1 MSKNG
6 PSGTHYSDYLQLG
19 KLLDTQA
26 PLSGVDGKEPAHDEM
41 LFIIIHQAY
50 ELWFKQI
57 LHEVGSVLPLFQ
69 EASLD
74 EANMGFIIA
83 RLERIVEIQRI
94 LVDQLNILETM
105 TPLDFLDFRDY
116 LVPASGF
123 QSVQFRLIEIS
134 LGLRQRDRTP
144 LSADAY
150 RTRLNDAERA
160 KLEAVEERPSLVELV
175 EGWLERIPF
184 LDAENYNFWSEYQ
197 AAVSQMLQT
206 EADIISSNSMLT
218 EDEKK
223 DQLGQLADTKKGFQ
237 VLIDRDEHNKLRE
250 EGERRLSHRATS
262 AALFIELYRDFPALQ
277 LPHKLL
283 RLLVDVDELFT
294 TWRQR
299 HVIMVHRMIG
309 SKIGTGGSAGHRYL
323 RSAAQKHRVFT
334 DLFDLPTF
342 LIKRSALPKLPDDIA
357 KRLRFNYEGAL

>member
-1 MSKNG
+1 MTRTG
-6 PSGTHYSDYLQLG
+6 PTGTHYSDYLQLG
-19 KLLDTQA
+19 KLLDAQN
-26 PLSGVDGKEPAHDEM
+26 PRSGKGADAAHDEM
-41 LFIIIHQAY
+41 LFIVIHQAY

-69 EASLD
+69 EKSLD
-74 EANMGFIIA
+74 EASMGFIVA
-83 RLERIVEIQRI
+83 RLERVVEIQRI
-94 LVDQLNILETM
+94 LVDQLTILETM

-134 LGLRQRDRTP
+134 LGLRQQDRTP

-150 RTRLNDAERA
+150 RTRLTDAER
-160 KLEAVEERPSLVELV
+160 KQLEAVEERPSLVELV
-175 EGWLERIPF
+175 EEWLERIPF
-184 LDAENYNFWSEYQ
+184 LDTKGYNFWSEYHG
-197 AAVSQMLQT
+197 AVRQMLQDD
-206 EADIISSNSMLT
+206 ADIVRNNSMLS
-218 EDEKK
+218 EDERK
-223 DQLGQLADTKKGFQ
+223 DQLGQLADAEKGFQ
-237 VLIDRDEHNKLRE
+237 ILINRDEHNKLRE
-250 EGERRLSHRATS
+250 EGQRRLSHRATS

-283 RLLVDVDELFT
+283 RLLVDIDELFT
-294 TWRQR
+294 AWRQR

-309 SKIGTGGSAGHRYL
+309 SKIGTGGSAGHKYL

-342 LIKRSALPKLPDDIA
+342 LVKRSALPKLPDELA
-357 KRLRFNYEGAL
+357 KQLRFNYEGAL

>member
-1 MSKNG
+1 MSQAG
-6 PSGTHYSDYLQLG
+6 PTGTHYSDYLQLS
-19 KLLDTQA
+19 KLLDSQH
-26 PLSGVDGKEPAHDEM
+26 PRSGEGKEAAHDEM

-57 LHEVGSVLPLFQ
+57 LHEVGSVLPLFKKETLE
-69 EASLD
+69 EAQ
-74 EANMGFIIA
+74 MGFIVA
-83 RLERIVEIQRI
+83 RLERVVEIQRI
-94 LVDQLNILETM
+94 LVDQLTILETM

-123 QSVQFRLIEIS
+123 QSVQFRLIEIA

-150 RTRLNDAERA
+150 RTRLTEAERA
-160 KLEAVEERPSLVELV
+160 KLEAVEAEPSLVELV

-184 LDAENYNFWSEYQ
+184 LDLEGYDFWSDYQ
-197 AAVSQMLQT
+197 GAVAAMLDGD
-206 EADIISSNSMLT
+206 ADIIRNNEMLSVA
-218 EDEKK
+218 EKN
-223 DQLGQLADTKKGFQ
+223 DQLGQLADTRKGFQ
-237 VLIDRDEHNKLRE
+237 ALVDRDAHNRLRE

-262 AALFIELYRDFPALQ
+262 AALFIELYRDYPALQ

-294 TWRQR
+294 AWRQR

-309 SKIGTGGSAGHRYL
+309 AKIGTGGSAGHRYL

-342 LIKRSALPKLPDDIA
+342 LIKRSALPKLPEEIS
-357 KRLRFNYEGAL
+357 KQLRFNYEGA

>member
-1 MSKNG
+1 MSQTG
-6 PSGTHYSDYLQLG
+6 PTGTHYSDYLQLG
-19 KLLDTQA
+19 KLLDSQH
-26 PLSGVDGKEPAHDEM
+26 PRSGKDGEAAHDEM

-57 LHEVGSVLPLFQ
+57 LHEVGSVLPLFKKKT
-69 EASLD
+69 LD
-74 EANMGFIIA
+74 EARMGFIVA
-83 RLERIVEIQRI
+83 RLERVVEIQRI
-94 LVDQLNILETM
+94 LVDQLTILETM

-123 QSVQFRLIEIS
+123 QSVQFRLIEIA

-150 RTRLNDAERA
+150 RTRLTDAERE
-160 KLEAVEERPSLVELV
+160 KLEAVEAQPSLVELV
-175 EGWLERIPF
+175 EDWLERIPF
-184 LDAENYNFWSEYQ
+184 LDVDGYDFWGDYQ
-197 AAVSQMLQT
+197 GAVAQML
-206 EADIISSNSMLT
+206 ENDAEIIRNNSMLS
-218 EDEKK
+218 ESEKT
-223 DQLGQLADTKKGFQ
+223 DQLGQLADTEKGFQ
-237 VLIDRDEHNKLRE
+237 VLIDRDEHNRLRE
-250 EGERRLSHRATS
+250 DGERRLSHRATS
-262 AALFIELYRDFPALQ
+262 AALFIELYRDYPALQ

-294 TWRQR
+294 AWRQR

-342 LIKRSALPKLPDDIA
+342 LIKRSALPTLPDEVSN
-357 KRLRFNYEGAL
+357 KLRFNYEDAR

>member
-1 MSKNG
+1 MSQTS

-19 KLLDTQA
+19 KLLDSQS
-26 PLSGVDGKEPAHDEM
+26 PRSGTDGEAAHDEM

-57 LHEVGSVLPLFQ
+57 LHEVGSVLPLFK
-69 EASLD
+69 ENSLD
-74 EANMGFIIA
+74 EDHMGLIVA
-83 RLERIVEIQRI
+83 RLERVVEIQRI
-94 LVDQLNILETM
+94 LVDQLTILETM

-123 QSVQFRLIEIS
+123 QSVQFRLIEIA

-150 RTRLNDAERA
+150 RTRLTDSER
-160 KLEAVEERPSLVELV
+160 KRLEAVEAQPSLVELV

-184 LDAENYNFWSEYQ
+184 LDIDGYDFWSDYQ
-197 AAVSQMLQT
+197 GAVAKML
-206 EADIISSNSMLT
+206 ENDAEIIRNNSTLS
-218 EDEKK
+218 ESEKK
-223 DQLGQLADTKKGFQ
+223 DQLGQLADTKKGFD
-237 VLIDRDEHNKLRE
+237 VLINRDEHNRLRE

-262 AALFIELYRDFPALQ
+262 AALFIELYRDYPALQ

-283 RLLVDVDELFT
+283 GLLVDIDELFT
-294 TWRQR
+294 AWRQR

-342 LIKRSALPKLPDDIA
+342 LIKRSALPTLPKEIA
-357 KRLRFNYEGAL
+357 KQLRFHYEGAL

>member
-1 MSKNG
+1 MSQTS

-19 KLLDTQA
+19 KLLDSQS
-26 PLSGVDGKEPAHDEM
+26 PRSGNDGEAAHDEM

-57 LHEVGSVLPLFQ
+57 LHEVGSVLPLFK
-69 EASLD
+69 EKSLD
-74 EANMGFIIA
+74 EDHMGLIVA
-83 RLERIVEIQRI
+83 RLERVVEIQRI
-94 LVDQLNILETM
+94 LVDQLTILETM

-123 QSVQFRLIEIS
+123 QSVQFRLIEIA

-150 RTRLNDAERA
+150 RTRLTDAER
-160 KLEAVEERPSLVELV
+160 KRLEAVEAQPSLVELV

-184 LDAENYNFWSEYQ
+184 LDIDGYDFWSDYQ
-197 AAVSQMLQT
+197 QAVAKML
-206 EADIISSNSMLT
+206 ENDAEIIRNNSTLS
-218 EDEKK
+218 ESEKK
-223 DQLGQLADTKKGFQ
+223 DQLGQLADTKKGFD
-237 VLIDRDEHNKLRE
+237 VLINRDEHNRLRE

-262 AALFIELYRDFPALQ
+262 AALFIELYRDYPALQ

-283 RLLVDVDELFT
+283 GLLVDIDELFT
-294 TWRQR
+294 AWRQR

-342 LIKRSALPKLPDDIA
+342 LIKRSALPKLPEEIA
-357 KRLRFNYEGAL
+357 KQLRFHYEGAL